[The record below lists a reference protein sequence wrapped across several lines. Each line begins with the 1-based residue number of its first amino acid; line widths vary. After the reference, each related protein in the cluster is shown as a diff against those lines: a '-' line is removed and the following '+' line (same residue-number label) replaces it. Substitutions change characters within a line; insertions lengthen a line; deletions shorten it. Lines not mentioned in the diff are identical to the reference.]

1 MRKRAIKRWW
11 FYDIPLMIYNLLIVC
26 FWGWDR
32 VMSFLEASVCVIQLI
47 QWGLPDT
54 HEIKGGRQTAV
65 SQQERWIV
73 QWITSKGMRM
83 SWVIIIKAQ
92 LGLLDL
98 YFKKRLCLLKGS
110 PICWCWWEKGQHAAV
125 ERVFPLGSPNREGMK
140 FPSTTGK
147 CIQSRDKRAEGLP
160 YKLVITACL
169 NEAKGLFAWHH
180 WLSNRHPTI

>member
-1 MRKRAIKRWW
+1 MWPYLEIRKRAIKRWW

-98 YFKKRLCLLKGS
+98 YLKKDSVSWRGVPFADVDERKDNMLQLKESS
-110 PICWCWWEKGQHAAV
+110 P
-125 ERVFPLGSPNREGMK
+125 S
-140 FPSTTGK
+140 
-147 CIQSRDKRAEGLP
+147 GLP
-160 YKLVITACL
+160 TEREWSFPVQQASVSKAETKEPKDC
-169 NEAKGLFAWHH
+169 
-180 WLSNRHPTI
+180 PTSL